1 MAPPNDHRQFL
12 DSLVAV
18 LNQPDDDDAGLRAI
32 ATPDAF
38 DVGNLKGLW
47 KLRRDKVVY
56 TSAGVLS
63 ARGPRTLGCVRYE
76 RPADPS
82 KPARSAFALLIEGD
96 DGFKVAG
103 IYEEIPLA
111 LAWLRGWITA
121 GQKVAALPSDD
132 EGRALAEALTTAPRG
147 GIAAFLSERIDTDP
161 AIAARADGILGEG
174 PATVLGVHALR
185 IIGRTLIGIGVGH
198 DALWLVIERDPKH
211 ERPHLVAVLIRPSLA
226 AHVTGARA
234 YALETE
240 KVETDLFLDRLLA
253 AVRGRAAAA
262 AKGQASDDDQRE
274 RFREEL
280 TQRLNASFGRQM
292 PADEAVVEALKATL
306 QSSAARAKTMGELV
320 AQVLGH
326 LAGRT

>member
-1 MAPPNDHRQFL
+1 LAPPTDHKQFL
-12 DSLVAV
+12 DNIVAV
-18 LNQPDDDDAGLRAI
+18 LNQSEDDDAGLRAL

-47 KLRRDKVVY
+47 RLRRDKVVY
-56 TSAGVLS
+56 SSAGVLS
-63 ARGPRTLGCVRYE
+63 AHGPRTLGCVRYE
-76 RPADPS
+76 RPTDPS
-82 KPARSAFALLIEGD
+82 KPARSAFALLLEGE

-121 GQKVAALPSDD
+121 GQKADALPSDD
-132 EGRALAEALTTAPRG
+132 EGKALAEALVTAPHG
-147 GIAAFLSERIDTDP
+147 GIAALLCERIDADP
-161 AIAARADGILGEG
+161 AVAARADGILSDG
-174 PATVLGVHALR
+174 PATVLGVHALT

-198 DALWLVIERDPKH
+198 EALWLVLERDPKH
-211 ERPHLVAVLIRPSLA
+211 DRPHLVSVLIRPSLA
-226 AHVTGARA
+226 ALVTGARA
-234 YALETE
+234 YALDTE
-240 KVETDLFLDRLLA
+240 KLETDLFLERLLA

-262 AKGQASDDDQRE
+262 KSSAEGDDDQRE

-280 TQRLNASFGRQM
+280 TQRLNASFGRHM

-306 QSSAARAKTMGELV
+306 QSSSARAKTMGELV